1 MVKSLETHD
10 HVVSTFPYD
19 KLVALK
25 FSLYVWYEGSYHAF
39 QAKQQASHIIHP
51 VVQ

>member
-10 HVVSTFPYD
+10 HVVSAFPHD

-25 FSLYVWYEGSYHAF
+25 FSLYVWHEGSYQAL
-39 QAKQQASHIIHP
+39 QAKQQASHIIHST
-51 VVQ
+51 VQ